1 MRAQT
6 EKEVKRMKQKCGV
19 DIIKEHC
26 RRRTLNRILEKY
38 IKSCRYDP
46 NDDGG
51 TVTKQPSKKNSG
63 RFPNIAGFC
72 GFFRISIEDLENLAS
87 EFPDEISYLYAI
99 FEDEALNSG
108 LPPAVLSAYLK
119 KRLGYEKDDLSRSAA
134 ADLISIRFEH
144 DIYDDGK

>member
-1 MRAQT
+1 
-6 EKEVKRMKQKCGV
+6 MKQKCGV
-19 DIIKEHC
+19 SIIKEHC

-46 NDDGG
+46 GDDGG
-51 TVTKQPSKKNSG
+51 TATKQPSKKG
-63 RFPNIAGFC
+63 FARFPNIAGFC
-72 GFFRISIEDLENLAS
+72 GFYRISIEDLENLAS
-87 EFPDEISYLYAI
+87 EFPEEISYLYAI

-119 KRLGYEKDDLSRSAA
+119 KRLGYEKDDPSRDSFQAP
-134 ADLISIRFEH
+134 LSIRFEH

>member
-1 MRAQT
+1 
-6 EKEVKRMKQKCGV
+6 MKQKCGV
-19 DIIKEHC
+19 SIIKEHC

-38 IKSCRYDP
+38 IKSCRYEE
-46 NDDGG
+46 NVDGG
-51 TVTKQPSKKNSG
+51 TVTKQPSKKGLG

-72 GFFRISIEDLENLAS
+72 GFYRISIEDLENLAS
-87 EFPDEISYLYAI
+87 EFPEEISYLYAI

-119 KRLGYEKDDLSRSAA
+119 KRLGYEKDDIRQESASSP
-134 ADLISIRFEH
+134 ISIRFEH

>member
-1 MRAQT
+1 
-6 EKEVKRMKQKCGV
+6 MKQKCGV

-38 IKSCRYDP
+38 IKSCRCIG
-46 NDDGG
+46 NDGSDS
-51 TVTKQPSKKNSG
+51 TVTKQPSKKSSG

-119 KRLGYEKDDLSRSAA
+119 KRLGYEKDDLSRSS
-134 ADLISIRFEH
+134 LSEPISIRFEH

>member
-1 MRAQT
+1 
-6 EKEVKRMKQKCGV
+6 MKQKCGV
-19 DIIKEHC
+19 SIIKEHC

-38 IKSCRYDP
+38 IKSCRLSET
-46 NDDGG
+46 DDGG
-51 TVTKQPSKKNSG
+51 TVTKQTSKKGLG

-72 GFFRISIEDLENLAS
+72 GFYRISIEDLENLAS
-87 EFPDEISYLYAI
+87 EFPEEISYLYAI

-119 KRLGYEKDDLSRSAA
+119 KRLGYEKEDLRQDSSSPP
-134 ADLISIRFEH
+134 ISIRFEH

>member
-1 MRAQT
+1 
-6 EKEVKRMKQKCGV
+6 MKQKCGV

-38 IKSCRYDP
+38 IKSCRCVD
-46 NDDGG
+46 NDGCDG
-51 TVTKQPSKKNSG
+51 TVTKQPSKKGLG

-72 GFFRISIEDLENLAS
+72 GFYRISIEDLEGLAS